1 MPATLQV
8 REVHDALYLAGGGS
22 ASAGNGAP
30 STVLL
35 GRLFHEV
42 FADLIGSDPQKN
54 LKTALVEGDLEGDA
68 QRRSVLQHVYDR
80 LVGPRLRCHQ
90 ANLHCSSPQVLTFW
104 QAITALCDWLME
116 TPGKAANIA
125 PADPLSLE
133 LRDPGWTDSVLLT
146 GIPDALVR
154 LPNANPWCV
163 VELKLGRTSP
173 EADLGQTCLYHMM
186 LSQRGPEGHGK
197 GKGPG
202 ALALVS
208 FEPGPRERVFESR
221 ELEDARR
228 SLINLIGRLAGV
240 VPTEPGPPPKPVK
253 FPPKP
258 DPRYKELG
266 EKIVSTLA
274 EYGATVRLAGPPIV
288 GPTFLRY
295 PVSLGTG
302 VKIAAIQS
310 RANELRVRLGLD
322 ASPRIGIEGS
332 RVVIDVQRPDRQTV
346 TFSQIREQLPDLDQ
360 SIGNSKVPL
369 GVDMDGQLRF
379 ADLSQPEHSHIL
391 IAGTTGSG
399 KSEWLRT
406 LLAGLMAT
414 NTPETLRLVLIDP
427 KRNAFTAL
435 RNSPFLYRPIVYPDE
450 RPVSAVLEEL
460 AEEMDSRYRA
470 MGKSGSD
477 SLAELLSR
485 SKSSIPRIV
494 CVCDEYADLLR
505 RDRDERKALENQ
517 VFRLGSKARAAG
529 IHLAIATQQPSR
541 EVIKGALDANIPAR
555 VGLKMERTIESR
567 MLLGIPGA
575 ETLLGYGD
583 LLFKDIGDPVRLQGA
598 YLPSEERDR
607 VFAHSLPQV
616 SVAEQGPIRIHK

>member
-22 ASAGNGAP
+22 ASAGYGAP

-54 LKTALVEGDLEGDA
+54 LKTALIEGDLEGDA
-68 QRRSVLQHVYDR
+68 QRRSVLLHVYDR

-116 TPGKAANIA
+116 TPEKAANIA

-154 LPNANPWCV
+154 LPYANHWCV

-173 EADLGQTCLYHMM
+173 EADLGQTCLYHLM

-197 GKGPG
+197 SKGPG

-208 FEPGPRERVFESR
+208 FEPKPREQVFESR

-228 SLINLIGRLAGV
+228 SLINLIGRLAKV
-240 VPTEPGPPPKPVK
+240 LPTEPGPT
-253 FPPKP
+253 PKP
-258 DPRYKELG
+258 DSRYKELG

-288 GPTFLRY
+288 GPTFLRC

-302 VKIAAIQS
+302 VKIVAIQS

-477 SLAELLSR
+477 SLAEHLSR

-529 IHLAIATQQPSR
+529 IHLVIATQQPSR

-555 VGLKMERTIESR
+555 VGLKMERAIESR

-583 LLFKDIGDPVRLQGA
+583 LLFKDIGDPVRLQAA

-607 VFAHSLPQV
+607 VFTHSLRRV
-616 SVAEQGPIRIHK
+616 EVADRDIIHVDK

>member
-1 MPATLQV
+1 
-8 REVHDALYLAGGGS
+8 
-22 ASAGNGAP
+22 
-30 STVLL
+30 
-35 GRLFHEV
+35 
-42 FADLIGSDPQKN
+42 
-54 LKTALVEGDLEGDA
+54 
-68 QRRSVLQHVYDR
+68 
-80 LVGPRLRCHQ
+80 
-90 ANLHCSSPQVLTFW
+90 VLTFW
-104 QAITALCDWLME
+104 QAIMELCDWLME
-116 TPGKAANIA
+116 TPEKAANIA
-125 PADPLSLE
+125 RADPLSLE
-133 LRDPGWTDSVLLT
+133 FRDPRWSDSVIVT
-146 GIPDALVR
+146 GIPDALVCI
-154 LPNANPWCV
+154 PGTNPWCV
-163 VELKLGRTSP
+163 IELKLGRTSP
-173 EADLGQTCLYHMM
+173 EAGLGQTCLYHLM
-186 LSQRGPEGHGK
+186 LSQLSRAGH

-208 FEPGPRERVFESR
+208 FEPKPRERVFESHV
-221 ELEDARR
+221 LEDARR

-240 VPTEPGPPPKPVK
+240 MGTRQAAPANRVPPTSPP
-253 FPPKP
+253 
-258 DPRYKELG
+258 DSRYKELS
-266 EKIVSTLA
+266 ENIVSTLA
-274 EYGATVRLAGPPIV
+274 EYGATVRLAGPPII

-295 PVSLGTG
+295 PVNLGTG
-302 VKIAAIQS
+302 VKVAAIQG

-346 TFSQIREQLPDLDQ
+346 TFSQIREQLPDLDP
-360 SIGNSKVPL
+360 SVGNSKVPL
-369 GVDMDGQLRF
+369 GVDMDGRLRF

-414 NTPETLRLVLIDP
+414 NTPKTLRLALIDP

-435 RNSPFLYRPIVYPDE
+435 RNSPFLYKPIIYPDE

-470 MGKSGSD
+470 MGKSGAD
-477 SLAELLSR
+477 SLSEHLSR
-485 SKSSIPRIV
+485 SNSAMPRIV

-529 IHLAIATQQPSR
+529 IHLVIATQQPSR

-555 VGLKMERTIESR
+555 VGLKMERAIESR
-567 MLLGIPGA
+567 MLLGVPGT

-583 LLFKDIGDPVRLQGA
+583 LLFKDIGDPVRLQAA
-598 YLPSEERDR
+598 YLPSEEREAIFTSSLRR
-607 VFAHSLPQV
+607 VDVVEKSPV
-616 SVAEQGPIRIHK
+616 RAEK